1 MSIAISDGTNTVNTT
16 ASVNTNAYSVTGLDL
31 STLDDGTLSIR
42 ADVNDLDGNS
52 ATQASDTTSKDS
64 TPPTISVAI
73 NDGGD
78 GRLNTAEVGSVAI
91 AGTTSGAEDGQ
102 TVAINISSAA
112 GGTPINTTATVTS
125 NSYSVTGLDLSSLA
139 DGTLS
144 ITADVSDLAGNPAT
158 QASDT
163 TSKDTAAPSIA
174 ISSDLFS
181 LAAGETTTLTFSLSE
196 SSSNFTAA
204 DIAISG
210 GSLSGFSGSNSF
222 YTATFTP
229 SSESTANG
237 IISVANG
244 TFSDFAGNTN
254 TDDLDPDNSLILSI
268 DTIGPSIA
276 LTSEL
281 TSLKAGE
288 TASLTFTL
296 SESSSNFT
304 AADINISGGSLSA
317 FSGSGSSY
325 SAIFTPDLG
334 SNADGV
340 ISVDS
345 SSFSDLAGNPNS
357 DGSDLDNTLI
367 LSIDTLAPSIA
378 LTSDI
383 TSLNAGDVANLSFSL
398 SEPSTDFDASD
409 ISISGGSLSAF
420 SGSGSSYTAIFT
432 PTADSATDA
441 LISVANSKFTDAFG
455 NSNVDGADSN
465 NSLTL
470 SIDTVIPPTLI
481 LTSNITTLTT
491 GDVAKLSFSLSEP
504 STDFTAS
511 DITVSGGSLSDF
523 SGSGTSYT
531 ATFTPNANST
541 SDGLISVASSTFS
554 DLAGNPNTDGADL
567 DNSLTLTIDTATAD
581 TKPPTIVLSSHTTS
595 LSAGEAASITFSLS
609 EPSADFVE
617 SDLSISGGTLS
628 GFSGS
633 GSSYSATFTPNT
645 NSTTDGLISVSSS
658 AFSDAAGNLNADGS
672 DPDNSLSLTIDT
684 LPPSISLSS
693 DTSSL
698 STGET
703 ASIAFSLSEPSTDFN
718 ASDISVSGGSLS
730 GFSGSGSSYSATFTP
745 NADSIDAGLISV
757 TNSKF
762 SDAFGNFNTDNSD
775 PDNSLTLTI
784 DTLPPSISLSSDTS
798 SLTAGETASIT
809 FSLSE
814 PSADFSASDISVSG
828 GSLSAFSGSGAS
840 YSAIF
845 TPNPDSID
853 PGLISVTNSKFSDAF
868 GNFNIDDSDPDNS
881 LAIAVDTTITNTPPQ
896 AAADLDF
903 ALEDISISS
912 FAPGILFND
921 SDADGPSPLSVTH
934 VKPGSAS
941 SPGSPALTP
950 NTITGSYGTL
960 SLNNDGSYTYS
971 ADQDAAESLGS
982 GELATDTFTY
992 TISDGTDNATA
1003 ELIITITGINDAP
1016 VIFDATTRRK
1026 YIEGSGQSTVIDTS
1040 LSGIDADHLTISSAS
1055 VVISSGYLPSED
1067 LLSIADDAGGLI
1079 TASWNPTSGT
1089 LTLTGTTSAENY
1101 ERALESVAYENTNLI
1116 NPSTTERTIAW
1127 SVNDGI
1133 ANSNAAITI
1142 IDVGGTND
1150 APIATDDVAA
1160 LLANTSI
1167 STSAATGLLSNDS
1180 DLEADPLTITAIR
1193 TGREYDSNG
1202 TTGSIA
1208 APLTGSYG
1216 SLTLNADGSYTYS
1229 TDQNA
1234 VISLGLGDF
1243 ATDAFTYTLSDGTDT
1258 DLAQLSITV
1267 TGTNDPPIANDDT
1280 VDVAENSSISKN
1292 AASGLILAND
1302 IDPDGDPLVI
1312 TDISIASPDGNQNRT
1327 STEASTTGID
1337 STSLTSIYGTLTLN
1351 ADGSYSYAADQ
1362 QTCDALDP
1370 GDIAIDR
1377 FYYTLSDGSSTADAQ
1392 LSIAVY
1398 GRNDAPHFDQQVIQA
1413 TITER
1418 PGSSATTSSNLSG
1431 TFSASDPDADSL
1443 LSYTAATVSDNPSA
1457 RSRTNTTN
1465 SQTNTNNDTT
1475 TVGSYGSLS
1484 LNPTTGDYSYTPH
1497 VTAIEA
1503 LNDGDTALDLFRIS
1517 ASDGTESST
1526 TDFSVRITGAD
1537 ENPTP
1542 SPTPAPTPSPTPD
1555 SNPDPTP
1562 APNPDPT
1569 PPPNPSPTPDSNP
1582 DPTPPPNPDP
1592 TPESPLLQEPIEL
1605 DCLISSSK
1613 TNSGLK
1619 ITGSPCNDIIKGQT
1633 KDDVLLGRSG
1643 DDLLKGKSGNDLLKG
1658 GKKSD
1663 LLRGGRGD
1671 DTLRGGQ
1678 DNDTL
1683 RGGQGA
1689 DHLIGHQGQDR
1700 LIGRQANDVIRGR
1713 SGDDTIKGGQGDDN
1727 IRGGQG
1733 ADHLIGHQGND
1744 LLIGRPGNDV
1754 IRGRSGDDTIKGGQ
1768 GDDTIKAGRGADLIH
1783 LSRGQDQI
1791 FDFKPRRGDRLIGN
1805 DEFSFAATELDGHLI
1820 LTDIDN
1826 NTHITLRNISLNT
1839 VLAVQPELFS

>member
-1 MSIAISDGTNTVNTT
+1 M
-16 ASVNTNAYSVTGLDL
+16 
-31 STLDDGTLSIR
+31 
-42 ADVNDLDGNS
+42 
-52 ATQASDTTSKDS
+52 
-64 TPPTISVAI
+64 
-73 NDGGD
+73 
-78 GRLNTAEVGSVAI
+78 
-91 AGTTSGAEDGQ
+91 
-102 TVAINISSAA
+102 
-112 GGTPINTTATVTS
+112 
-125 NSYSVTGLDLSSLA
+125 
-139 DGTLS
+139 
-144 ITADVSDLAGNPAT
+144 
-158 QASDT
+158 
-163 TSKDTAAPSIA
+163 
-174 ISSDLFS
+174 
-181 LAAGETTTLTFSLSE
+181 
-196 SSSNFTAA
+196 
-204 DIAISG
+204 
-210 GSLSGFSGSNSF
+210 
-222 YTATFTP
+222 
-229 SSESTANG
+229 
-237 IISVANG
+237 
-244 TFSDFAGNTN
+244 
-254 TDDLDPDNSLILSI
+254 
-268 DTIGPSIA
+268 
-276 LTSEL
+276 
-281 TSLKAGE
+281 
-288 TASLTFTL
+288 
-296 SESSSNFT
+296 
-304 AADINISGGSLSA
+304 
-317 FSGSGSSY
+317 
-325 SAIFTPDLG
+325 
-334 SNADGV
+334 

-491 GDVAKLSFSLSEP
+491 GDVAKLFFSLSEPSTDFTASDITVSGGSLSDFSGSGTSYTATFTPNANSTSDGLISVASSTFSDLAGNPNTDGADLDNSLSLTIDTTTADTTPPTIALSSDIPSLTTGDVANLSFSLSEA

-581 TKPPTIVLSSHTTS
+581 TKPPTIALSSNTTS

-684 LPPSISLSS
+684 LPPTISLSS

-934 VKPGSAS
+934 VKPGSVS

-1234 VISLGLGDF
+1234 VVSLGLGDS

-1377 FYYTLSDGSSTADAQ
+1377 FYYTLSDGSITADAQ

-1418 PGSSATTSSNLSG
+1418 PGS
-1431 TFSASDPDADSL
+1431 
-1443 LSYTAATVSDNPSA
+1443 
-1457 RSRTNTTN
+1457 
-1465 SQTNTNNDTT
+1465 
-1475 TVGSYGSLS
+1475 
-1484 LNPTTGDYSYTPH
+1484 
-1497 VTAIEA
+1497 
-1503 LNDGDTALDLFRIS
+1503 
-1517 ASDGTESST
+1517 
-1526 TDFSVRITGAD
+1526 
-1537 ENPTP
+1537 
-1542 SPTPAPTPSPTPD
+1542 
-1555 SNPDPTP
+1555 
-1562 APNPDPT
+1562 
-1569 PPPNPSPTPDSNP
+1569 
-1582 DPTPPPNPDP
+1582 
-1592 TPESPLLQEPIEL
+1592 
-1605 DCLISSSK
+1605 C
-1613 TNSGLK
+1613 
-1619 ITGSPCNDIIKGQT
+1619 
-1633 KDDVLLGRSG
+1633 
-1643 DDLLKGKSGNDLLKG
+1643 
-1658 GKKSD
+1658 
-1663 LLRGGRGD
+1663 
-1671 DTLRGGQ
+1671 
-1678 DNDTL
+1678 
-1683 RGGQGA
+1683 
-1689 DHLIGHQGQDR
+1689 
-1700 LIGRQANDVIRGR
+1700 
-1713 SGDDTIKGGQGDDN
+1713 
-1727 IRGGQG
+1727 
-1733 ADHLIGHQGND
+1733 
-1744 LLIGRPGNDV
+1744 
-1754 IRGRSGDDTIKGGQ
+1754 
-1768 GDDTIKAGRGADLIH
+1768 
-1783 LSRGQDQI
+1783 
-1791 FDFKPRRGDRLIGN
+1791 
-1805 DEFSFAATELDGHLI
+1805 
-1820 LTDIDN
+1820 
-1826 NTHITLRNISLNT
+1826 
-1839 VLAVQPELFS
+1839 